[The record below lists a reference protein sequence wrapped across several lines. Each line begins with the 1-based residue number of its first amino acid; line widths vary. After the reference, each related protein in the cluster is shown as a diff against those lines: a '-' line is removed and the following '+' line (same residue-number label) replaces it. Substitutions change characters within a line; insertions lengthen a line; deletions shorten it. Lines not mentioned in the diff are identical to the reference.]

1 MTRIKTPTILQM
13 EATECGAAALA
24 IVLAYYG
31 RYIPLEKLRI
41 ECGVSRDGCN
51 AVIMLQAARKHGLWA
66 QGAKFERL
74 EELQQVRA
82 PAILFW
88 EFNHFV
94 VWEGMKGEKVYINDP
109 ASGPRVLDETQFNK
123 SFTGVALVLEPTP
136 EFTRCGIPPSL
147 FSGLRRRTR
156 GMATEIKFILLA
168 SIILIVPNLLV
179 IAFTKVFIDCIL
191 LENITSWQI
200 PFLTLFV
207 LNIAA
212 VGLITWLQTYY
223 LLLSKVKLLMVGS
236 IRLLWHVICLPVNFF
251 QQRFTGDIIE
261 RISANDRIAHLL
273 SSELMSALTGLVTL
287 VIYGF
292 ILLLMSWQLAL
303 IAFVVTACN
312 YLVYRLIARQY
323 ADINFNFLQ
332 KNSKL
337 LGFSMIGLYLIEDL
351 KANGREDDFFQRWSG
366 LHAEI
371 ISLQQKQSILTQ
383 VLTVVPFW
391 LQTITVVVIL
401 CYGSFLIINSVITIG
416 TLVAFQ
422 LLLTQF
428 TAPIQAILALG
439 NDVQKIKGDLF
450 RQDDI
455 LNYEVDQRL
464 LKQQSNTVLSPSIC
478 LDNVSFSY
486 SPLKPMLEELNISI
500 TAGETFAV
508 MGKSGEGKSTI
519 AKLIAG
525 LYQPQTGTIF
535 IGGIPMHEID
545 AASLANQLSYVD
557 QDVFLYAGTVREN
570 ITLWKKNIPDEA
582 IEKAL
587 QDACLFEVIQA
598 RGGLDCKVLENGINF
613 SGGQRQ
619 RIEIARALAQNPA
632 LLILDEATSNLDVET
647 EQTILENIKKRNC
660 TTMIVTHRKT
670 ALQGCDSIY
679 ILEKGQLKKMENR
692 SD

>member
-1 MTRIKTPTILQM
+1 MIRIKTPTILQM

-51 AVIMLQAARKHGLWA
+51 AVIMLQAARKHGLRA

-486 SPLKPMLEELNISI
+486 SPLKPMLEGLNISI
-500 TAGETFAV
+500 KAGETFAV

>member
-51 AVIMLQAARKHGLWA
+51 AVIMLQAARKHGLRA

-486 SPLKPMLEELNISI
+486 SPLKPMLEGLNISI
-500 TAGETFAV
+500 KAGETFAV

>member
-51 AVIMLQAARKHGLWA
+51 AVIMLQAARKHGLRA

-168 SIILIVPNLLV
+168 SIILTVPNLLV

-486 SPLKPMLEELNISI
+486 SPLKPMLEGLNISI
-500 TAGETFAV
+500 KAGETFAV